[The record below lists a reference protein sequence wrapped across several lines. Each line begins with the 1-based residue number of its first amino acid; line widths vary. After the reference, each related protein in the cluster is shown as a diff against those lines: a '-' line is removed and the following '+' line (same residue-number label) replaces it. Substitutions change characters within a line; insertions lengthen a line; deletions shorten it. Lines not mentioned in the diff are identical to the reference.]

1 MKSYTSMPCV
11 NSNHSIIPPE
21 IIKYENQFSQE
32 KKTLVAAAF
41 DTTKIVS
48 LHNPITALLVFIE
61 YYIYTNRVCCT
72 SIRIFFSPPKSRYL
86 RIFFHVKL
94 IVTNR

>member
-1 MKSYTSMPCV
+1 MPA
-11 NSNHSIIPPE
+11 
-21 IIKYENQFSQE
+21 IIKYEKKFSQG

-41 DTTKIVS
+41 DTAKIVS
-48 LHNPITALLVFIE
+48 LHNPVTALLVFIE

-72 SIRIFFSPPKSRYL
+72 SIRIFFSAAQKSV